1 MELELEDLVNNI
13 FNRQPQPKKSFQLQ
27 FIENLSVKEVFEFLI
42 TFFTEGAKYKYGS
55 KTSDGKTTV
64 DLSKWTQKELN
75 TMEEYFASVFF
86 KLNVEIYEASKSKHI
101 DFNLMSYRKQVI
113 GKNTP
118 LNTLKFPLY
127 TQNTIYVISFDYLV

>member
-1 MELELEDLVNNI
+1 MELELEELVNNI

-42 TFFTEGAKYKYGS
+42 TFFTEGAKYKYGTEN
-55 KTSDGKTTV
+55 KEGKITV
-64 DLSKWTQKELN
+64 DISKWTQKELKI
-75 TMEEYFASVFF
+75 MEDYFASICF

-101 DFNLMSYRKQVI
+101 DFNLMSYSKQVI

-127 TQNTIYVISFDYLV
+127 TQNTIYVIGFDYLV

>member
-1 MELELEDLVNNI
+1 MELELEELVNNI

-42 TFFTEGAKYKYGS
+42 TFFTEGAKYKYG
-55 KTSDGKTTV
+55 TENSDGKTTV
-64 DLSKWTQKELN
+64 DLSKWTQKELKI
-75 TMEEYFASVFF
+75 MEEYFASVFF

>member
-42 TFFTEGAKYKYGS
+42 TFFTEGSKYKYGTENS
-55 KTSDGKTTV
+55 EGKITV
-64 DLSKWTQKELN
+64 DISKWTQKELKI
-75 TMEEYFASVFF
+75 MEDYFASVFF
-86 KLNVEIYEASKSKHI
+86 KLNVEIYETSKSKHI
-101 DFNLMSYRKQVI
+101 NFNLMSYSKQVI